1 MTDSVCGT
9 RRLLNRARLLVA
21 LAGLIGVLAMHGFS
35 ANHAIADPTMMAV
48 PGSVPTRTADPVTD
62 AGLTHEHDA
71 EAMPT
76 VRVDAAAVAGRSDCP
91 MSHSALKGT
100 TS

>member
-35 ANHAIADPTMMAV
+35 ANHA
-48 PGSVPTRTADPVTD
+48 
-62 AGLTHEHDA
+62 
-71 EAMPT
+71 
-76 VRVDAAAVAGRSDCP
+76 RSP
-91 MSHSALKGT
+91 R
-100 TS
+100 